1 MKALK
6 KAGIILAYILMAIVM
21 FNQAIGL
28 FSLEFGDDITGRTP
42 PPEIREA
49 TWLVPVWLVTTLFIG
64 VTLILAHAWKK
75 KERFLPI
82 PMAMGIVGAVVAF
95 VIALTF
101 YAPYDMVLNSDG
113 ELAQTDW
120 DWFWRHLALVIVS
133 LEPTVVSFLRMKAL
147 REERI
152 RKENNA
158 YEEQFVLDE
167 SDDPVAKVKAET
179 QSSKKLSKKQR
190 KALREKQESGK

>member
-28 FSLEFGDDITGRTP
+28 FALEFGDDITGYAP
-42 PPEIREA
+42 PPEIRDA
-49 TWLVPVWLVTTLFIG
+49 TWLVPLWLVTTLFIG

-82 PMAMGIVGAVVAF
+82 PMVMGIVGAVLAL

-101 YAPYDMVLNSDG
+101 YGPYDMVLNRDG
-113 ELAQTDW
+113 DLAQSDW
-120 DWFWRHLALVIVS
+120 DWFWRHLALVVVS
-133 LEPTVVSFLRMKAL
+133 LEPTVVSFLRLKSL
-147 REERI
+147 RDKRI
-152 RKENNA
+152 RLENNA
-158 YEEQFVLDE
+158 YEEQFVPDLEDN
-167 SDDPVAKVKAET
+167 PVAEVKAEA
-179 QSSKKLSKKQR
+179 QSNKKLSKKQR